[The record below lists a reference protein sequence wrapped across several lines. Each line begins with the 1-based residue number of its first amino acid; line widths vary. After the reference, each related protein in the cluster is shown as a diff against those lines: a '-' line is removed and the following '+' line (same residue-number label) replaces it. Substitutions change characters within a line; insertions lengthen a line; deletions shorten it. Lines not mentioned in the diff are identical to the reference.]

1 VVDNILKNGIAESS
15 GVAEKTQKRMV
26 RSAGTQWIFR
36 YGMVLAFIALTVVTA
51 ALDRSFLQV
60 NNLLN
65 LLRQWAPPGLMA
77 VGMTFVI
84 ISGGFDLSVGGTY
97 ASAAVLSAWLSLSM
111 PIPVAIL
118 VAIFMGSVIGLI
130 NGAVITRL
138 EVNPFVATLGMGFI
152 ITGLTEVLSNA
163 MPQIVQ
169 NPDFQIFGGGDLLGV
184 PIPGVLLVIALV
196 IGGVVLGGSVYGR
209 YVYAIGGGDEASRLT
224 GLRTRS
230 IRTLAY
236 VITGALAA
244 LAGCVIASQLGE
256 GQGDIGVNVE
266 LGVITIVIVGGNAV
280 SGGEGAMWRTA
291 TGIGILAILG
301 NSFDH
306 LQVSTF
312 WQEVI
317 EGLIIIAALAIDAYG
332 KRRAQR

>member
-1 VVDNILKNGIAESS
+1 VVDDILRS
-15 GVAEKTQKRMV
+15 GMVDTASAPVKAEKPSGGSR
-26 RSAGTQWIFR
+26 GPQWIFR
-36 YGMVLAFIALTVVTA
+36 YGMVIGLVALIVVTA
-51 ALDRSFLQV
+51 ALDSSFLQV

-97 ASAAVLSAWLSLSM
+97 AAAAVLSAALALVM
-111 PIPVAIL
+111 PIPAAVLLAVL
-118 VAIFMGSVIGLI
+118 MGSGVGLV
-130 NGAVITRL
+130 NGVVITRL

-152 ITGLTEVLSNA
+152 VTGLTEVISNA
-163 MPQIVQ
+163 HPIMVEDPA
-169 NPDFQIFGGGDLLGV
+169 FQILGGGDFLGI
-184 PIPGVLLVIALV
+184 PIPGILLIIALL
-196 IGGVVLGGSVYGR
+196 IGGVVLARSVYGR

-230 IRTLAY
+230 VRTLAY

-256 GQGDIGVNVE
+256 GQGDIGINVE

-301 NSFDH
+301 NAFDH

-317 EGLIIIAALAIDAYG
+317 EGCIIIAALAIDSYG
-332 KRRAQR
+332 KRRGGR

>member
-1 VVDNILKNGIAESS
+1 MVDNILRSGMAET
-15 GVAEKTQKRMV
+15 VTTPVKAEKKSVSR
-26 RSAGTQWIFR
+26 GPQWIFR
-36 YGMVLAFIALTVVTA
+36 YGMVLGLLALIVVTT
-51 ALDRSFLQV
+51 ALDPSFLQT

-97 ASAAVLSAWLSLSM
+97 AAAAVLSAALALIM
-111 PIPVAIL
+111 PIPAAVAL
-118 VAIFMGSVIGLI
+118 AVLMGGGIGLV

-152 ITGLTEVLSNA
+152 VTGLTEVISNA
-163 MPQIVQ
+163 HPIMVE
-169 NPDFQIFGGGDLLGV
+169 NPAFQILGGGDLFGI
-184 PIPGVLLVIALV
+184 PIPGILLIIALLV
-196 IGGVVLGGSVYGR
+196 GGVVLARSVYGR

-230 IRTLAY
+230 VRTLAY

-256 GQGDIGVNVE
+256 GQGDIGINVE

-301 NSFDH
+301 NAFDH

-317 EGLIIIAALAIDAYG
+317 EGCIIIAALAINSYG
-332 KRRAQR
+332 KRRGQG

>member
-1 VVDNILKNGIAESS
+1 MAETPSAPIAAKKQGAVSV
-15 GVAEKTQKRMV
+15 GP
-26 RSAGTQWIFR
+26 QWIFR
-36 YGMVLAFIALTVVTA
+36 YGMVLALLALVVVTA
-51 ALDRSFLQV
+51 ALDPSFLQT

-97 ASAAVLSAWLSLSM
+97 AAAAVLSAALASVM
-111 PIPVAIL
+111 PIPAAIGFAVL
-118 VAIFMGSVIGLI
+118 MGAGIGLV
-130 NGAVITRL
+130 NGVVITRL
-138 EVNPFVATLGMGFI
+138 DVNPFVATLGMGFI
-152 ITGLTEVLSNA
+152 VTGLTEVISNA
-163 MPQIVQ
+163 HPIMVEDPA
-169 NPDFQIFGGGDLLGV
+169 FQILGGGDLLGI
-184 PIPGVLLVIALV
+184 PIPGILLVIALLV
-196 IGGVVLGGSVYGR
+196 GGVVLARSVYGR

-230 IRTLAY
+230 VRTLAY

-244 LAGCVIASQLGE
+244 LAGCVIASQLGL

-291 TGIGILAILG
+291 TGIGILAVLG
-301 NSFDH
+301 NAFDH

-317 EGLIIIAALAIDAYG
+317 EGGIIIAALAIDSYG
-332 KRRAQR
+332 KRRGQR

>member
-1 VVDNILKNGIAESS
+1 MLDNMPKNGTAGELA
-15 GVAEKTQKRMV
+15 VAADVSKRTA
-26 RSAGTQWIFR
+26 RPAGAQWIFR
-36 YGMVLAFIALTVVTA
+36 YGMVLAFVALTIVTA
-51 ALDRSFLQV
+51 ILDHSFLQP

-97 ASAAVLSAWLSLSM
+97 AAAATLSAWLALSM
-111 PIPVAIL
+111 PIPAAIAVAI
-118 VAIFMGSVIGLI
+118 VMGSAIGLL

-152 ITGLTEVLSNA
+152 VTGLTEVLSNA
-163 MPQIVQ
+163 MPQIVE
-169 NPDFQIFGGGDLLGV
+169 NPDFQIFGGGDIWGI
-184 PIPGVLLVIALV
+184 PIPGIVLIITLLV
-196 IGGVVLGGSVYGR
+196 GGVVLGGSVYGR
-209 YVYAIGGGDEASRLT
+209 YIYAIGGGDEASRLS

-230 IRTLAY
+230 VRTLAY

-256 GQGDIGVNVE
+256 GQGDIGRNVE

-317 EGLIIIAALAIDAYG
+317 EGVIVIGALAIDSYG

>member
-1 VVDNILKNGIAESS
+1 VVDNILRSGMAETVTTS
-15 GVAEKTQKRMV
+15 VKAEK
-26 RSAGTQWIFR
+26 RSGGSRGPQWIFR
-36 YGMVLAFIALTVVTA
+36 YGMVLGLLALIVVTT
-51 ALDRSFLQV
+51 ALDPSFLQT

-97 ASAAVLSAWLSLSM
+97 AAAAVLSAALALIM
-111 PIPVAIL
+111 PIPAAVAL
-118 VAIFMGSVIGLI
+118 AVLMGAGIGLV

-152 ITGLTEVLSNA
+152 VTGLTEVISNA
-163 MPQIVQ
+163 HPIMVEDPA
-169 NPDFQIFGGGDLLGV
+169 FQILGGGDLLGI
-184 PIPGVLLVIALV
+184 PIPGILLIIALL
-196 IGGVVLGGSVYGR
+196 IGGVVLARSVYGR

-230 IRTLAY
+230 VRTLAY

-256 GQGDIGVNVE
+256 GQGDIGINVE

-301 NSFDH
+301 NAFDH

-317 EGLIIIAALAIDAYG
+317 EGCIIIAALAIDSYG
-332 KRRAQR
+332 KRRGQR

>member
-1 VVDNILKNGIAESS
+1 MLDNTLKNEMTDSAMGAAKKPGIGSVGA
-15 GVAEKTQKRMV
+15 
-26 RSAGTQWIFR
+26 QWVFH
-36 YGMVLAFIALTVVTA
+36 YGMVLALIALIVVTA
-51 ALDRSFLQV
+51 ILDPSFLQT

-97 ASAAVLSAWLSLSM
+97 AAAAVLSASLALQM
-111 PIPVAIL
+111 PIPVAIAL
-118 VAIFMGSVIGLI
+118 SVLMGAGIGLA
-130 NGAVITRL
+130 NGIVITRL
-138 EVNPFVATLGMGFI
+138 DVNPFVATLGMGFI
-152 ITGLTEVLSNA
+152 VTGMTEVLSNA
-163 MPQIVQ
+163 MPMIVED
-169 NPDFQIFGGGDLLGV
+169 PRFQIFGGGDLWGI
-184 PIPGVLLVIALV
+184 PIPGVLLIIALLV
-196 IGGVVLGGSVYGR
+196 GGLVLARSVYGR

-230 IRTLAY
+230 VRTLAY

-256 GQGDIGVNVE
+256 GQGDIGRNVE

-301 NSFDH
+301 NAFDH

-317 EGLIIIAALAIDAYG
+317 EGLIVITALAIDAYG
-332 KRRAQR
+332 KRRG